1 MRLLAVLILTPAIVL
16 AIAGFETRV
25 FSLPSNGPTV
35 GPIRGIVWNRDTFP
49 TKTDFARWLRSR
61 GYSYVVWARRHPV
74 RAGIKPTP
82 ASPSKV
88 SPRRL
93 AARNIQAKA
102 KGRANQPAVGE
113 QGSSNR
119 IILLIALAI
128 VATLLA
134 FVLFR
139 RRPNSSPPA
148 SDSSPS
154 G

>member
-16 AIAGFETRV
+16 AIAAFETRV
-25 FSLPSNGPTV
+25 FALPSNGPTV

-49 TKTDFARWLRSR
+49 TETDFARWLRSR
-61 GYSYVVWARRHPV
+61 GYSYAVWARRHPV

-82 ASPSKV
+82 ASPSKD

-102 KGRANQPAVGE
+102 KGRVNPPAVGK
-113 QGSSNR
+113 QRSSNR
-119 IILLIALAI
+119 ILLIAFAI
-128 VATLLA
+128 VATVLA
-134 FVLFR
+134 IVLFR
-139 RRPNSSPPA
+139 RRPHSSPPA